1 MNKPNYTSMNLPATL
16 LAIFVTLKLTDNIDW
31 SWWWVMSPLWIPI
44 AFAVVCIAAF
54 GVVYYSVAAETKR
67 KIRDMIE
74 SMKKK
79 KDVR

>member
-44 AFAVVCIAAF
+44 AFGVVCIAAF
-54 GVVYYSVAAETKR
+54 GVVYYSVAAATKR

-79 KDVR
+79 DVR